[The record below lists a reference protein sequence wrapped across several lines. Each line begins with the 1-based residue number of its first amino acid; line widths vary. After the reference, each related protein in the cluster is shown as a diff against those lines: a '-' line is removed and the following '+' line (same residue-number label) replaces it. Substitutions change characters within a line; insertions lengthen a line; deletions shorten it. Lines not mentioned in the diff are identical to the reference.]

1 MQKMKMTNERLCVY
15 FLYMCVFSHHALEV
29 YVSLILWRDLTSRFL
44 KPFMKRKHI
53 KMRTGR

>member
-1 MQKMKMTNERLCVY
+1 MQKMKMTNESVY

-29 YVSLILWRDLTSRFL
+29 YVSLILWRDPTSRFL